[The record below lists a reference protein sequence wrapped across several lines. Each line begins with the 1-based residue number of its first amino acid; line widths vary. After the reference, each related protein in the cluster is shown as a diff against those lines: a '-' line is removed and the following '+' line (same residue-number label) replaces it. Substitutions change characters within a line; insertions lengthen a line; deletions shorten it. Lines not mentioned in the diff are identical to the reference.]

1 MEHICKEADEKALG
15 KIAKMDKQR
24 ESYYKYYT
32 GRNFGEAGNYDIC
45 LNSSR
50 LGIDRCVEM
59 IRMAY
64 EQFMKEK

>member
-1 MEHICKEADEKALG
+1 
-15 KIAKMDKQR
+15 MDKQR

-32 GRNFGEAGNYDIC
+32 ERNFGEAGNYDIC

-64 EQFMKEK
+64 EQFVKEK